1 MNKISTT
8 FWMLLFIA
16 ISTTTFAQT
25 NPSDRS
31 VVQNKI
37 KKEDKKPN
45 EVIPDGWKKGGEGIL
60 NVSLTSFN
68 KKWQA
73 VSGGENNL
81 LTTGTVGLFGNYKKG
96 KFTWDNN
103 LKLAYGFV
111 NFIDRGSDDNFK
123 IRKADD
129 LILFGSKAGYGFSK
143 KVYGVAFLDFTSQFS
158 PGYKYTTDSLGEH
171 RDLVSKFL
179 SPGILRIG
187 LGIDYRPTDYL
198 SIMFAPASFRG
209 LFVNDQDIANKFIHG
224 NGANADSTGKTFTP
238 EFGALLQA
246 KFKKDLA
253 TNINLESNLD
263 LFQNYLNSFDGTY
276 VTWANILTLK
286 VNKYIATRLESTLI
300 YNSKADTDLITD
312 GVQTGLQHRLFLG
325 VGFSYK
331 F

>member
-1 MNKISTT
+1 MNRFYMIFGALS
-8 FWMLLFIA
+8 LFVT
-16 ISTTTFAQT
+16 SNLFAQT
-25 NPSDRS
+25 NPTDRT

-37 KKEDKKPN
+37 KREEKKPE
-45 EVIPDGWKKGGEGIL
+45 EVAPDGWKKGGEGIL
-60 NVSLTSFN
+60 NLSLTSFSKN
-68 KKWQA
+68 WQA

-81 LTTGTVGLFGNYKKG
+81 LATGTLGLFANYKKD

-103 LKLAYGFV
+103 AKLAYGFV
-111 NFIDRGSDDNFK
+111 NFIDRGSDNAFK

-129 LILFGSKAGYGFSK
+129 LILLGSKAGYGFSK
-143 KVYGVAFLDFTSQFS
+143 KVYGVAFLDFATQFS

-171 RDLVSKFL
+171 RELVSDL
-179 SPGILRIG
+179 MSPATLRLG

-198 SIMFAPASFRG
+198 SIMFAPVSFRG
-209 LFVNDQDIANKFIHG
+209 LFVNDQVIANKFIHG
-224 NGANADSTGKTFTP
+224 NGANDDGTGKTFTP

-276 VTWANILTLK
+276 LTWANILSLK
-286 VNKYIATRLESTLI
+286 VNKYIATRLESTLL
-300 YNSKADTDLITD
+300 YNSKADTDLVTD
-312 GVQTGLQHRLFLG
+312 GIQTGLQHRLFLG